1 MAVLKHTHKEN
12 NTKTGMVN
20 RLPFDITG
28 DGILSAKDTT
38 AINQLLQYRD
48 AKVKSV
54 PFPGDL
60 QFDFRRIDLDGDGR
74 FITLTQYLAIMKLF
88 LED

>member
-28 DGILSAKDTT
+28 DGILSAKDLT
-38 AINQLLQYRD
+38 AINQLLQYRNTR
-48 AKVKSV
+48 VKSV
-54 PFPGDL
+54 PFPSTL
-60 QFDFRRIDLDGDGR
+60 QFDFHQIDLDGDGR
-74 FITLTQYLAIMKLF
+74 IITLTQYLAVTKLF
-88 LED
+88 